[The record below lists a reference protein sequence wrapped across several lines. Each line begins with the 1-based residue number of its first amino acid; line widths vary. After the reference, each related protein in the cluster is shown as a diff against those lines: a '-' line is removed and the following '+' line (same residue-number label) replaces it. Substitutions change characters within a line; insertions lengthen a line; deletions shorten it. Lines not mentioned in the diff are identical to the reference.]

1 MSTVF
6 YKLGIF
12 GNMETKNMLKR
23 RMAGVT
29 LIEALMVIGV
39 ALALSTVGY
48 NLYQKAQE
56 GNKTNKTINEISQV
70 QQAIGRMYQSN
81 PNVSAIANSVL
92 STANA
97 WPTTMVSSG
106 AGTAAAVIKNGF
118 GGDVAVAPS
127 TGAAPLN
134 TTNFYQMTFTAL
146 PQQACVDIVNA
157 VSSNYY
163 QVTVNGTTVKTV
175 SQASASPSDVTTACN
190 SLSANSIV
198 LHGKP

>member
-1 MSTVF
+1 M
-6 YKLGIF
+6 I
-12 GNMETKNMLKR
+12 KR
-23 RMAGVT
+23 RIAGVT

-56 GNKTNKTINEISQV
+56 GNKTNKAINEISQV
-70 QQAIGRMYQSN
+70 QQSIGRMYQSN
-81 PNVSAIANSVL
+81 PNVSTVANSVL

-106 AGTAAAVIKNGF
+106 AGTATAVIKNAF
-118 GGDVAVAPS
+118 GGDVTIAPS

-134 TTNFYQMTFTAL
+134 TTNYYQMTFTAL

-163 QVTVNGTTVKTV
+163 QVSVNGTVVKTTAQ
-175 SQASASPSDVTTACN
+175 SSASPSDVATACN
-190 SLSANSIV
+190 TLSANAII